1 MKFLQ
6 TLQNIWKIDEL
17 RQKILYTLGLILVFR
32 IGTYILLPGIN
43 PFPATPAAQDNGG
56 IAGLLNIF
64 AGGAFSRASIL
75 ALGIMPY
82 ISASIAIQLL
92 TIAVPYFQNYRKKE
106 RADVAPSIKLLDT

>member
-6 TLQNIWKIDEL
+6 TLQNIWKIDDL

-43 PFPATPAAQDNGG
+43 PFPATPVAQDNGG

-64 AGGAFSRASIL
+64 AGVLFQSFNFGIRYY
-75 ALGIMPY
+75 ALHQCQY
-82 ISASIAIQLL
+82 CDSAL
-92 TIAVPYFQNYRKKE
+92 TIAVPYFQKLQKE
-106 RADVAPSIKLLDT
+106 GERSTYN